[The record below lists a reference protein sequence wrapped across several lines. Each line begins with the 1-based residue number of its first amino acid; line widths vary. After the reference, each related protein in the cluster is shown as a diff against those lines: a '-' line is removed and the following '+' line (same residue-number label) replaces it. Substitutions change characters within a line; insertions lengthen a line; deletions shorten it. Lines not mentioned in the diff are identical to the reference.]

1 MLNPSLITSEK
12 PLKGK
17 VKALIGGAAKII
29 LGDGQSLEI
38 SVKYLPK
45 AIGAGD
51 TVYISVVSD
60 KQLNLGR
67 QEAAR
72 AVLDEILG

>member
-1 MLNPSLITSEK
+1 
-12 PLKGK
+12 
-17 VKALIGGAAKII
+17 
-29 LGDGQSLEI
+29 
-38 SVKYLPK
+38 
-45 AIGAGD
+45 
-51 TVYISVVSD
+51 VYISVVSD